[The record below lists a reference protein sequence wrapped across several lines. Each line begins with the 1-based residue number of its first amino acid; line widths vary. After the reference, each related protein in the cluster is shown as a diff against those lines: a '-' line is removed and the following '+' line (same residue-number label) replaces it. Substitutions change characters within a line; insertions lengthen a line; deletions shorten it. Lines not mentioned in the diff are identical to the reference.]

1 MPYGV
6 ASAPAV
12 FQKLMENVLSGISN
26 VVSYLDDIL
35 VTGKDDAEH
44 LTTLKAVFNQLQQF
58 GLRLKLPKCRF
69 LQQSVEYLGHLVDA
83 KGLHATLSKVKAL
96 IEAPAPRDELRAF
109 LGLLNYYS
117 KFFNNLSHLLHPLNN
132 LLRKGQKWEWTT
144 ACAAAFNEA
153 KQALVSSKVLV
164 HYDPDLPIRVAA
176 DASSYGL
183 GAVLSHVL
191 RDGTEHPIA
200 YVSRTLTPSE
210 KNYAQVEKV
219 ALAIVFGVRKFHLY
233 IYMGGDLLW

>member
-12 FQKLMENVLSGISN
+12 FQKLMENILSGIPK

-44 LTTLKAVFNQLQQF
+44 LTTLKAVFNRLQQF

-83 KGLHATLSKVKAL
+83 KGLHATPSKVKAL
-96 IEAPAPRDELRAF
+96 IEAPAQRNITELRAF

-117 KFFNNLSHLLHPLNN
+117 RFLNNLSHLIHPLNN

-153 KQALVSSKVLV
+153 KQALVSSKILV

-210 KNYAQVEKV
+210 KNMPKWKK
-219 ALAIVFGVRKFHLY
+219 RP
-233 IYMGGDLLW
+233 

>member
-96 IEAPAPRDELRAF
+96 IEAPAPRDELREF

-117 KFFNNLSHLLHPLNN
+117 KFLNNLSHLLHPLNN

-144 ACAAAFNEA
+144 ACAADFNEA

-164 HYDPDLPIRVAA
+164 HYDPDLPI
-176 DASSYGL
+176 
-183 GAVLSHVL
+183 
-191 RDGTEHPIA
+191 
-200 YVSRTLTPSE
+200 
-210 KNYAQVEKV
+210 
-219 ALAIVFGVRKFHLY
+219 
-233 IYMGGDLLW
+233 